1 MLNDG
6 VKSVLDLSKTRI
18 LNIYLYFK
26 DFPDLHAKYEC
37 DVEEDACEWHD
48 QLHFTH
54 DSPVLRGKQLSTAG
68 TSSNHLYERFIRY

>member
-1 MLNDG
+1 MGLLTLSFIFEMLNDG

-37 DVEEDACEWHD
+37 DVEEDACE
-48 QLHFTH
+48 
-54 DSPVLRGKQLSTAG
+54 
-68 TSSNHLYERFIRY
+68 